1 MTSRQINILLIILL
15 SSFVATYGQENNLKL
30 ADFKHRSIWIY
41 KSEKSQTTY
50 CMTGVGFQMADPPA
64 KTDSI
69 IDSWI
74 SKHPNSKML
83 PIYSMKN
90 KSSSIVYCW
99 VIDSGDTLN
108 LYLVKNGVFPEHEMH
123 RIQTWDELSDMQKT
137 YNEPK
142 KEHDKKMK
150 VLIDSIS
157 YSTFLTQ
164 LKIAQ
169 AYARQNKL
177 GIWST
182 K

>member
-1 MTSRQINILLIILL
+1 MIIILL
-15 SSFVATYGQENNLKL
+15 SSFVVTYGQKNNLKL
-30 ADFKHRSIWIY
+30 SDFKHRSIWIY

-64 KTDSI
+64 RTDST
-69 IDSWI
+69 IDKWI
-74 SKHPNSKML
+74 LKHPNSKML
-83 PIYSMKN
+83 PIYSKRTDKAGN
-90 KSSSIVYCW
+90 IVYCW
-99 VIDSGDTLN
+99 VIDGGDTLN
-108 LYLVKNGVFPEHEMH
+108 LYLVKNGIFPEHEMH
-123 RIQTWDELSDMQKT
+123 RIQTWDELSDIQKT

-142 KEHDKKMK
+142 KEYDKKVK

-169 AYARQNKL
+169 SYARQNKI